1 MRIINFMPEE
11 LRERATTL
19 LSERDAL
26 DDALKLLITE
36 IAKQRIYITKM
47 WKDARDELENQGV
60 TIEKD
65 EKIGF
70 DILTKE
76 FSLNRGK
83 K

>member
-11 LRERATTL
+11 LRERAVTV

-26 DDALKLLITE
+26 DDALKLIITE
-36 IAKQRIYITKM
+36 IAKQRLHVVKL

-60 TIEKD
+60 KIEPN
-65 EKIGF
+65 EKVGF

-76 FSLNRGK
+76 FSLNRRSK
-83 K
+83 

>member
-1 MRIINFMPEE
+1 MRIVNFMPEE
-11 LRERATTL
+11 LRERAVTV

-26 DDALKLLITE
+26 DDALKLIITE
-36 IAKQRIYITKM
+36 IAKQRLHVVKL

-65 EKIGF
+65 EKVGF

-76 FSLNRGK
+76 FSLNRRSK
-83 K
+83 

>member
-11 LRERATTL
+11 LRERAVTV

-36 IAKQRIYITKM
+36 IAKQRIHVTKM

-60 TIEKD
+60 KIEPN

-76 FSLNRGK
+76 FSLNRSK
-83 K
+83 